1 MTHEQ
6 NAFPVDQYL
15 QIQSLDWKRVE
26 SFFFFFYTENLTVVA
41 FFSTYNTWQYS
52 KVVNK

>member
-6 NAFPVDQYL
+6 NVFPVDQYL

-26 SFFFFFYTENLTVVA
+26 SFFFSTEHLTFVA

-52 KVVNK
+52 

>member
-26 SFFFFFYTENLTVVA
+26 SFFFFFQQ
-41 FFSTYNTWQYS
+41 NT
-52 KVVNK
+52 

>member
-26 SFFFFFYTENLTVVA
+26 SFFFFSTEHLTFIA
-41 FFSTYNTWQYS
+41 FFSTYNTKQYS